1 MAQRRGDLAK
11 QSAIATILNTFEG
24 SFLLDKKIYVNVK
37 DGPNGEVVQLSI
49 ALTMPKTPVSA
60 SAVPV
65 TAPATDSNAA
75 AWENKPATPTELSA
89 EDKAKVADLCKK
101 LNISGQF

>member
-11 QSAIATILNTFEG
+11 QSAIATIQAAFGDDFVGLI
-24 SFLLDKKIYVNVK
+24 DKKLYVNVK

-60 SAVPV
+60 SA
-65 TAPATDSNAA
+65 ADGNAA
-75 AWENKPATPTELSA
+75 AWESKPATPTELSA
-89 EDKAKVADLCKK
+89 EDKAKVADLCAR
-101 LNISGQF
+101 LGI

>member
-11 QSAIATILNTFEG
+11 QSAIATIQTAFGDDFVGLI
-24 SFLLDKKIYVNVK
+24 DKKLYVNVK

-65 TAPATDSNAA
+65 TAPATGTAA
-75 AWENKPATPTELSA
+75 AWESKPATPTELSA
-89 EDKAKVADLCKK
+89 EDKAKVADLCAR
-101 LNISGQF
+101 LGI

>member
-11 QSAIATILNTFEG
+11 QSAIATIQTAFGDDFVGLI
-24 SFLLDKKIYVNVK
+24 DKKLYVNVK

-65 TAPATDSNAA
+65 TTPAT
-75 AWENKPATPTELSA
+75 WESKPATPTELSA
-89 EDKAKVADLCKK
+89 EDKAKVADLCAR
-101 LNISGQF
+101 LGI

>member
-11 QSAIATILNTFEG
+11 QSAIATIQAAFGDDFVGLI
-24 SFLLDKKIYVNVK
+24 DKKLYVNVK

-65 TAPATDSNAA
+65 TAPAVDGNAA
-75 AWENKPATPTELSA
+75 AWESKPATPTELSV
-89 EDKAKVADLCKK
+89 EDKAKVADLCAR
-101 LNISGQF
+101 LGI

>member
-11 QSAIATILNTFEG
+11 QSAIATIQTAFGDDFVGLI
-24 SFLLDKKIYVNVK
+24 DKKLYVIVK

-65 TAPATDSNAA
+65 TAQAPDGNAA
-75 AWENKPATPTELSA
+75 AWESKPATPTELSA
-89 EDKAKVADLCKK
+89 EDQAKLADLCARVC
-101 LNISGQF
+101 I

>member
-11 QSAIATILNTFEG
+11 QSAIATIQAAFGDDFVGLI
-24 SFLLDKKIYVNVK
+24 DKKLYVNVK

-65 TAPATDSNAA
+65 TAPATDGNVA
-75 AWENKPATPTELSA
+75 AWESKPTTPTELSA
-89 EDKAKVADLCKK
+89 EDKAKVADLCAR
-101 LNISGQF
+101 LGI

>member
-11 QSAIATILNTFEG
+11 QSAIATIQAAFGEDFVGLI
-24 SFLLDKKIYVNVK
+24 DKKLYVNVK

-49 ALTMPKTPVSA
+49 ALTMPKTPVA
-60 SAVPV
+60 SV
-65 TAPATDSNAA
+65 TAPTGDSNAA

-89 EDKAKVADLCKK
+89 EDKAKVADLCAR
-101 LNISGQF
+101 LGI

>member
-1 MAQRRGDLAK
+1 MAQRRGDAAK
-11 QSAIATILNTFEG
+11 AAAINTILNTFEG
-24 SFLLDKKIYVNVK
+24 SFLLDKKIYINVK
-37 DGPNGEVVQLSI
+37 DGPNGEMVQLSI

-89 EDKAKVADLCKK
+89 EDKAKVADLCAR
-101 LNISGQF
+101 LGI

>member
-11 QSAIATILNTFEG
+11 QSAIATIQAAFGDDFVGLI
-24 SFLLDKKIYVNVK
+24 DKKLYVNVK

-60 SAVPV
+60 SA
-65 TAPATDSNAA
+65 APITTPAGDSNAA

-89 EDKAKVADLCKK
+89 EDKAKVADLCAR
-101 LNISGQF
+101 LGI